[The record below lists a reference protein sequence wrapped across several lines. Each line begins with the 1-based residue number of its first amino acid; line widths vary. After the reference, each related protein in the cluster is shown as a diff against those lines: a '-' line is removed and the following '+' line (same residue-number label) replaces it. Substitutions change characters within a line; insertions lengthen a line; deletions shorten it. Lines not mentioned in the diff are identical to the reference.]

1 MSWVDEISSVCKEK
15 NLKLHID
22 GARIFNAAEYLKLP
36 VSRICRDADSIS
48 FCLSKGLCCPGGSLL
63 VGSTAF
69 IASARRFRKALG
81 GGLRQ
86 AGFLAAA
93 GLCALETIL
102 PALADDHMHNFL
114 FAKAIDDLN
123 SEIFAV
129 DMKMLH
135 TNILM
140 IMVKKNSKN
149 ITAVDLSKRMAEV
162 KNDEVSRGICDSHRW
177 PIVVKSCALGN
188 ELIRVVF
195 YHQITEELTQLGI
208 KKVIYVMK
216 ELEGAN

>member
-1 MSWVDEISSVCKEK
+1 M
-15 NLKLHID
+15 
-22 GARIFNAAEYLKLP
+22 KLP

-63 VGSTAF
+63 VGSKAF
-69 IASARRFRKALG
+69 IATARRLRKALG

-86 AGFLAAA
+86 AGFFAAA

-102 PALADDHMHNFL
+102 PTLALDHQHNFL
-114 FAKAIDDLN
+114 FAKAIDDLK
-123 SEIFAV
+123 SSMFAV
-129 DMKMLH
+129 EMQMLH

-140 IMVKKNSKN
+140 IVVKKNPKN

-162 KNDEVSRGICDSHRW
+162 NDDEVKQGICDSKNM

-195 YHQITEELTQLGI
+195 YHQITDELTSLGI
-208 KKVIYVMK
+208 KKVIHVMK
-216 ELEGAN
+216 ELEGSK